1 MENKA
6 IIHLLIDFAVKHR
19 RVALNYLDQ
28 TGVYQS
34 QHRLLMEI
42 AKNPDI
48 SQNQIASLMDISP
61 ATVAVSLKKLE
72 KGGFIK
78 REIDEN
84 DNRFNKTS
92 ITRKGN
98 EVVEQSRSIFEML
111 DRRIFE
117 GFTPDEKETLM
128 VLLNKL
134 LENLNNMEE
143 EIKSNKEGTTK

>member
-61 ATVAVSLKKLE
+61 ATVAGSLKKVE
-72 KGGFIK
+72 RGGSTK
-78 REIDEN
+78 RENEN